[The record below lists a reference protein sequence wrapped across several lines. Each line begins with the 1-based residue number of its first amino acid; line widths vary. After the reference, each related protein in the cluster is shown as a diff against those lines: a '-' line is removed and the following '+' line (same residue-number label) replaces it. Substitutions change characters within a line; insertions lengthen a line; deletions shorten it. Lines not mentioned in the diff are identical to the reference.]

1 MSKKVFLNE
10 IQELIN
16 NKDIELSEEAMKGF
30 EELTTAKAFTP
41 KAITDKGKI
50 ILKDMQENFGENKF
64 KAKDIGER
72 LEISGRSVS
81 GSIRSLIALGY
92 VEKVSSEPVI
102 YALTNEG
109 MNFNID

>member
-1 MSKKVFLNE
+1 MSKKIFLSE
-10 IQELIN
+10 IKEMID

-41 KAITDKGKI
+41 KEITDKGKV
-50 ILKDMQENFGENKF
+50 ILKDMQENIGENKF
-64 KAKDIGER
+64 KSKDIGER
-72 LEISGRSVS
+72 LGISGRSVS

-92 VEKVSSEPVI
+92 VEKVSNEPVV
-102 YALTNEG
+102 YALTDAG